1 MYVYI
6 HKYKQ
11 IHATCMHR
19 PEQLPASATPPP
31 RAHTHAPK
39 GQSLHKS
46 ADGQVSLRDSFV
58 KSCFSG
64 FLEYK
69 EWHQMVSSLEYQV
82 FFGKRAL
89 CK

>member
-1 MYVYI
+1 M
-6 HKYKQ
+6 Q

-39 GQSLHKS
+39 GQLLHKS
-46 ADGQVSLRDSFV
+46 ADGQVSLHDFFV
-58 KSCFSG
+58 KSGFSS

-69 EWHQMVSSLEYQV
+69 ELHQLVSSLAYQV
-82 FFGKRAL
+82 FFGTRAL
-89 CK
+89 CT